1 MKDRALI
8 LALLAALCAT
18 RVASAEP
25 SAEDKKKA
33 GASFDEGVTRFKR
46 ADYGLAAQ
54 AFLLADELS
63 PSALA
68 LGNAI
73 TAGRR
78 AHDDLLVA
86 RASQRALSRGGS
98 DETLATIA
106 REALA
111 EASARLAVI
120 DAS

>member
-1 MKDRALI
+1 MKDRAFI
-8 LALLAALCAT
+8 LTLLTVLCAT
-18 RVASAEP
+18 RLALAEP

-33 GASFDEGVTRFKR
+33 GASFDDGVTRFKR
-46 ADYGLAAQ
+46 ADYGAAAQ

-86 RASQRALSRGGS
+86 RASQMALSRGSS
-98 DETLATIA
+98 DENLAT
-106 REALA
+106 
-111 EASARLAVI
+111 V
-120 DAS
+120 